1 MNILFDTSVLVPALV
16 DQLPNHPV
24 CFSAFVGRTGGE
36 DSVFCST
43 HSIAE
48 CFSVLTSLPLTRRIS
63 PAEARQ
69 LVLESIL
76 SRVTVVPLDREDYR
90 WALDA
95 VSGNGLSGGIVYDAL
110 HLRAARKS
118 GCVRV
123 FTYNTNHFTALRVP
137 EIEITTP

>member
-1 MNILFDTSVLVPALV
+1 MNILYDTSVLVPALV

-24 CFSAFVGRTGGE
+24 CFSSFVGKTDGA
-36 DSVFCST
+36 DAVFCST
-43 HSIAE
+43 QTIAE
-48 CFSVLTSLPLTRRIS
+48 CYSVLTSLPLKRRIS
-63 PAEARQ
+63 PAEAYQ
-69 LVLESIL
+69 LVMESIL
-76 SRVTVVPLDREDYR
+76 PRVTVVPLDGEDYR

-123 FTYNTNHFTALRVP
+123 FTYNTSHFTALRVP